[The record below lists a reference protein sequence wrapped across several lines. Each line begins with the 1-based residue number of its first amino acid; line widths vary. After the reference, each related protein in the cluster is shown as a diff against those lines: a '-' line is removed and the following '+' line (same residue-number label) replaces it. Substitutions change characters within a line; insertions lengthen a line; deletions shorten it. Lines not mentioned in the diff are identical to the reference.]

1 MTDLNAVVFTGQDG
15 ESKTKDMEGQQ
26 TNQPGLRPVNLKKD
40 YMINITCSS

>member
-26 TNQPGLRPVNLKKD
+26 TNQPGLRPVNLETRLHD
-40 YMINITCSS
+40 